1 MELGMLMVPLH
12 RPERPFL
19 TVLRE
24 DREAIVLAD
33 EAVPNL
39 RRSRP

>member
-1 MELGMLMVPLH
+1 MELGMLMMPLH

-24 DREAIVLAD
+24 DQEAIVLAD
-33 EAVPNL
+33 DVVPNL
-39 RRSRP
+39 